1 MSDKRKQLYKDKICN
16 CNSLPVVVSPVV
28 VNTVVQLY
36 VHYIRNYQG
45 HNLIISKI

>member
-28 VNTVVQLY
+28 QLY